1 MLKKVRWRF
10 IGSAMAAFTA
20 VILILLLVLNTWNYR
35 SVSHQQDDALQMLL
49 NTENGGETP
58 PEKPNGAEPPE
69 APDGTQLP
77 AALPPDSWRQFSREV
92 QYSFRYFSVRYD
104 ADGTQEGVN
113 CTAVASIT
121 EEEAAA
127 YSDTVLAGGKTS
139 GYYAGYRFR
148 VQSTADSTT
157 VIFLNSEREL
167 QAVRSLLLLTIA
179 IACGCLLGVFALVL
193 LFSRRAIAPYLR
205 NLSVQKQ
212 FITNAGHE
220 LKTPLTAIS
229 TSADVLAME
238 YPGDEWAEN
247 IQAQS
252 ARLARLIED
261 LVTLSRLDEENPF
274 PEKTE
279 FSLSDAVWE
288 ITEPFSSLVAAKGKR
303 YSQEIEDGV
312 LLTGERQAVQQMSP
326 FCWTM
331 PSNTPTRAAKY
342 RSASPRQ
349 EKGHRYMCSTPAP
362 AQRALTFPGSSTGF
376 TARTSRIPAPSAA
389 RASACPLPER
399 PPRPTAAA
407 SAPRSRSAASAS
419 RRFCEYAKRAC
430 AHMDV

>member
-20 VILILLLVLNTWNYR
+20 VILILLLVLNIWNYR

-58 PEKPNGAEPPE
+58 PEKPDGAEPPE

-127 YSDTVLAGGKTS
+127 YSDTVLAGEKTS

-148 VQSTADSTT
+148 VQSTADGTT

-288 ITEPFSSLVAAKGKR
+288 ITEPFSSLAAAKGKR

-312 LLTGERQAVQQMSP
+312 LLTGERQAVQQMVSILLDNAVKYSDEGGKISLRVSKAGKRAQIQV
-326 FCWTM
+326 FNTCAGAEKLDISRLFDRFYRADESH
-331 PSNTPTRAAKY
+331 SNAVGGTGIGLSIARATAEAHGG
-342 RSASPRQ
+342 SI
-349 EKGHRYMCSTPAP
+349 
-362 AQRALTFPGSSTGF
+362 RAEIADGGIRF
-376 TARTSRIPAPSAA
+376 TA
-389 RASACPLPER
+389 LL
-399 PPRPTAAA
+399 
-407 SAPRSRSAASAS
+407 
-419 RRFCEYAKRAC
+419 
-430 AHMDV
+430 

>member
-157 VIFLNSEREL
+157 VIFLNSERQL

-279 FSLSDAVWE
+279 FSLSDAV
-288 ITEPFSSLVAAKGKR
+288 
-303 YSQEIEDGV
+303 
-312 LLTGERQAVQQMSP
+312 
-326 FCWTM
+326 
-331 PSNTPTRAAKY
+331 
-342 RSASPRQ
+342 
-349 EKGHRYMCSTPAP
+349 
-362 AQRALTFPGSSTGF
+362 
-376 TARTSRIPAPSAA
+376 
-389 RASACPLPER
+389 
-399 PPRPTAAA
+399 
-407 SAPRSRSAASAS
+407 
-419 RRFCEYAKRAC
+419 
-430 AHMDV
+430 

>member
-1 MLKKVRWRF
+1 MEL
-10 IGSAMAAFTA
+10 A
-20 VILILLLVLNTWNYR
+20 VCE
-35 SVSHQQDDALQMLL
+35 QMLL

-58 PEKPNGAEPPE
+58 PEKPDGAEPPE

-148 VQSTADSTT
+148 VQSTADGTT

-288 ITEPFSSLVAAKGKR
+288 ITEPFSSLAAAKRKR

-312 LLTGERQAVQQMSP
+312 LLTGERQAVQQMVSILLDNAVKYGAEGGHITLTLEKTDRQARLTVSNP
-326 FCWTM
+326 GDPIPPEHLAHLFERFYRADASRGEKSGFGLGLAIADTIAREHKGVLRAESDAASTRFTFTM
-331 PSNTPTRAAKY
+331 PLRKQA
-342 RSASPRQ
+342 
-349 EKGHRYMCSTPAP
+349 
-362 AQRALTFPGSSTGF
+362 
-376 TARTSRIPAPSAA
+376 
-389 RASACPLPER
+389 
-399 PPRPTAAA
+399 
-407 SAPRSRSAASAS
+407 
-419 RRFCEYAKRAC
+419 
-430 AHMDV
+430 

>member
-20 VILILLLVLNTWNYR
+20 VILILLLVLNIWNYR

-58 PEKPNGAEPPE
+58 PEKPDGAEPPE

-77 AALPPDSWRQFSREV
+77 AALLPDSWRQFSREV

-121 EEEAAA
+121 EEAAAA

-148 VQSTADSTT
+148 VQSTADGTT

-288 ITEPFSSLVAAKGKR
+288 ITEPFSSLAAAKRKR

-312 LLTGERQAVQQMSP
+312 LLTGERQAVQQMVSILLDNAVKYSDEGGKISLRVSKAGKRAQIQV
-326 FCWTM
+326 FNTCAGAEKLDISRLFDRFYRADESH
-331 PSNTPTRAAKY
+331 SNAVGGTGIGLSIARATAEAHGG
-342 RSASPRQ
+342 SV
-349 EKGHRYMCSTPAP
+349 
-362 AQRALTFPGSSTGF
+362 RAEIADGGIRF
-376 TARTSRIPAPSAA
+376 TA
-389 RASACPLPER
+389 LL
-399 PPRPTAAA
+399 
-407 SAPRSRSAASAS
+407 
-419 RRFCEYAKRAC
+419 
-430 AHMDV
+430 

>member
-20 VILILLLVLNTWNYR
+20 VILILLLVLNIWNYR

-58 PEKPNGAEPPE
+58 PEKPEGSNPPE

-148 VQSTADSTT
+148 VQSTADGTT

-252 ARLARLIED
+252 ARLARLIAD

-288 ITEPFSSLVAAKGKR
+288 IAEPFSSLAAAKGKR

-312 LLTGERQAVQQMSP
+312 LLTGDRQAVQQMVSILLDNAVKYSDEGGEISLWVSKAGKKAQIQV
-326 FCWTM
+326 F
-331 PSNTPTRAAKY
+331 NTCAGAEKLDISRLFDRFYRADESHS
-342 RSASPRQ
+342 SAVGGTGIGLSI
-349 EKGHRYMCSTPAP
+349 A
-362 AQRALTFPGSSTGF
+362 RATAEAHGGSIRAEIADGGIRF
-376 TARTSRIPAPSAA
+376 TA
-389 RASACPLPER
+389 LL
-399 PPRPTAAA
+399 
-407 SAPRSRSAASAS
+407 
-419 RRFCEYAKRAC
+419 
-430 AHMDV
+430 

>member
-1 MLKKVRWRF
+1 MEL
-10 IGSAMAAFTA
+10 A
-20 VILILLLVLNTWNYR
+20 VCK
-35 SVSHQQDDALQMLL
+35 QMLL

-58 PEKPNGAEPPE
+58 PEKPEGANPPE
-69 APDGTQLP
+69 APDGTQLS
-77 AALPPDSWRQFSREV
+77 AAPPPESWRQFSREV

-148 VQSTADSTT
+148 VQSTADGTT

-288 ITEPFSSLVAAKGKR
+288 IAEPFSSLAAAKGKR

-312 LLTGERQAVQQMSP
+312 LLTGERQAVQQMVSILLDNAVKYGAEGGHITLTLEKTDRQARLTVSNP
-326 FCWTM
+326 GDPIPPEHLAHLFERFYRADASRGEKSGFGLGLAIADTIAREHKGVLKAESDTASTRFTFTM
-331 PSNTPTRAAKY
+331 PLK
-342 RSASPRQ
+342 
-349 EKGHRYMCSTPAP
+349 K
-362 AQRALTFPGSSTGF
+362 
-376 TARTSRIPAPSAA
+376 
-389 RASACPLPER
+389 
-399 PPRPTAAA
+399 
-407 SAPRSRSAASAS
+407 
-419 RRFCEYAKRAC
+419 
-430 AHMDV
+430 